1 MLLFWVFLH
10 EWIQVSTIQSSS
22 EETGERD
29 SFILNE
35 NLISLNDIDTF
46 SRRQEMRI

>member
-22 EETGERD
+22 EETGERN
-29 SFILNE
+29 SFILDE
-35 NLISLNDIDTF
+35 NLISPYDVDAF
-46 SRRQEMRI
+46 SSSQVLRI